1 MSDSEKKWNP
11 IRLPANFDSVKFMD
25 YACDF
30 DFRRFLLALKTPI
43 PAMLL
48 TCIPSLIKNSLQ
60 IESSYLVF
68 SVNKLNLYF
77 WVSIDVSENIRLRP
91 TFIAHYLILLNKLT
105 RVHLFFRSLDD
116 QWMRRGQQRLL
127 KSCIPSLFLIPSRHL
142 IPTNNLIPI
151 LLLVH
156 VARERRRIQLM
167 DN

>member
-91 TFIAHYLILLNKLT
+91 AFIAHYLILLNKLT
-105 RVHLFFRSLDD
+105 RVHLLFRSLDELINEWVGSNKD
-116 QWMRRGQQRLL
+116 FLNPASRRYFWSHPAISSQLTISSQ
-127 KSCIPSLFLIPSRHL
+127 SCY
-142 IPTNNLIPI
+142 
-151 LLLVH
+151 
-156 VARERRRIQLM
+156 
-167 DN
+167 